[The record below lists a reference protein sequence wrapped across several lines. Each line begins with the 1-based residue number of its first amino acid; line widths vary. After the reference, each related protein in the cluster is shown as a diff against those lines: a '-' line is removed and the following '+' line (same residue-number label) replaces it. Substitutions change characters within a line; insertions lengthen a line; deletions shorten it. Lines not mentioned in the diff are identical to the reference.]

1 MCGAISGTKF
11 NNRIFLMFLTEK
23 TAIFKY
29 FTKSL
34 TPSFGCSNHF
44 APAKLD
50 SVEHLVKRGVG
61 WVFFYEKRKRLS
73 EFFAVSCRDCGTA
86 FAEVNGK
93 NYR

>member
-1 MCGAISGTKF
+1 MAVF
-11 NNRIFLMFLTEK
+11 QNLDLP
-23 TAIFKY
+23 
-29 FTKSL
+29 L
-34 TPSFGCSNHF
+34 TPSFVGSNP
-44 APAKLD
+44 ATPAKLD